1 MKFNLTVAFIA
12 ALSFVTG
19 AVAEKRIPPGS
30 GPDSSVP
37 ANILLSIDNSSSMN
51 NSTKRVKAPESM
63 PVDFAVSGDGSWHL
77 AHGASIKAYGRPTR
91 ALAKPFRKYNSAGTW
106 LKDYGDGFSL
116 NYAGYPNHPH
126 IPSRIAID
134 QYDNLYLAHCKT
146 SKIHKFDAKGDHIES
161 FSTPNPLAIDID
173 SDGNIYVTA
182 IRTKGQ
188 EVDCSPGGK
197 EPGPFLWRKL
207 DPSGALLGEWPIA
220 IEPIYRG
227 DPGNGYYPKG
237 LAVYGDSVYIVS
249 DTTNS
254 AYFGRGYEG
263 KISGINDQCKRGYRV
278 RVYNKET
285 GVEKTTW
292 WAVGGTDIEATAN
305 GIYILG
311 AEADYAGPAV
321 LDPKTKQYTDPS
333 CGGHVGKY
341 SHSGTLIKRF
351 APKAPACGPLGGIT
365 YPKGMGSDPEGNIY
379 LVGGPLDPN
388 FPKYLK
394 KYDKDGKFITQV
406 APAKRRGETVKCVLT
421 RLLQNEELNKTINYG
436 LLVWS
441 SPSGGRPGAKMA
453 VGISPGGAEE
463 IVPMMREYCGSDCY
477 TDQTARAGTSL
488 HLGMQLAE
496 DYFENRA
503 GGFTPGPIDPA
514 IPCQRQIIIVISDGM
529 WSDPY
534 KPEAIARRL
543 VENLNVQTLVVGF
556 SLASGGQCDADCVIN
571 NYKNLS
577 KEGGSYPFSPL
588 FAQDE
593 SKLQATLEFFVQK
606 AQGSNLTYTG
616 TVPTI
621 ASNPNAQSG
630 DHIYQSTFTVPKIG
644 QWQGKL
650 TKYGLN
656 ADTGS
661 IGEFVW
667 EAGSKLNEKPAES
680 RRIWTVAT
688 NVGVASGINNFVV
701 ANLDGLKSALYEG
714 RGTSPTD
721 DEARQLIQFIRGV
734 DAYDENIDGNVTEQR
749 HWKLAD
755 IYHSEMAIVGPPE
768 KVDSNKAVD
777 TNTEAYY
784 KEKNGFQAFV
794 NANTNRTSVVY
805 VGANDG
811 MLHAFD
817 DTTGEE
823 LWAFIPP
830 NMLPN
835 LREMKTLVENT
846 TIPIYGVDGS
856 PVVKDI
862 YYGGQWRSVLMAGLG
877 RDRYGYFALDVTTP
891 ETPKFLFA
899 FSNDPDNK
907 VVRHW
912 GPDGSLTK
920 QTYSASGEFNYSKLG
935 EAWSTPT
942 IIAMPN
948 GSARKWVAA
957 IGGGFNSNQHQNTAS
972 AVYLIDLA
980 NNGKVLKLTDLT
992 DSPEGFINS
1001 TPAQLTA
1008 VTPDSTDVA
1017 KYKGAFLYFT
1027 DIEGKL
1033 SKINLTNAGQ
1043 LHGITELLDGE
1054 GNLVNQ
1060 RAATFPVTASSDA
1073 NGKVWLYFGTGN
1085 QDKLQ
1090 LSLST
1095 IQNRLFGIKDKQF
1108 PIFSP
1113 APKSTIRSLKNVTDK
1128 GSVCPAEED
1137 LGWYTNLGRD
1147 EKSVGKL
1154 AIHNGVLFAPNYT
1167 PDISQQCYPG
1177 TSRLFELDYGCG
1189 KPLRSTSLG
1198 SGQLTGVR
1206 IFKDKMY
1213 LGISGTSPRQTD
1225 ESVKGADGFT
1235 KKGNIVVGTPVKG
1248 STGGDP
1254 GSVTLHSWREIF

>member
-1 MKFNLTVAFIA
+1 MAGLILARAMNIKFPAHDEIISWQTLSRKEVQRPLDWNASVKLSRIAMKFNLTVAFIA
-12 ALSFVTG
+12 ALSFVTDTL
-19 AVAEKRIPPGS
+19 AEKTLPPGA
-30 GPDSSVP
+30 GPDASVP

-51 NSTKRVKAPESM
+51 TN
-63 PVDFAVSGDGSWHL
+63 VSGPRVPTDPKDIAIDSKGNWYVV
-77 AHGASIKAYGRPTR
+77 HGGFNPVRQYASSKKWT
-91 ALAKPFRKYNSAGTW
+91 
-106 LKDYGDGFSL
+106 KDYG
-116 NYAGYPNHPH
+116 APH
-126 IPSRIAID
+126 KKGMWDSPRVAFDASN
-134 QYDNLYLAHCKT
+134 NLYLT
-146 SKIHKFDAKGDHIES
+146 DYSDSLIHKFNSQGNFIKS
-161 FSTPNPLAIDID
+161 MSTPWPRGIDLD
-173 SDGNIYVTA
+173 ADGNIYVTGDTA
-182 IRTKGQ
+182 KYKG
-188 EVDCSPGGK
+188 P
-197 EPGPFLWRKL
+197 WTARKL
-207 DPSGALLGEWPIA
+207 DSEGTVLYKWTVGPNCSGC
-220 IEPIYRG
+220 
-227 DPGNGYYPKG
+227 YP
-237 LAVYGDSVYIVS
+237 YGISVFEDKVYIVS
-249 DTTNS
+249 SQRHSNVHPGKYS
-254 AYFGRGYEG
+254 RCKKGYP
-263 KISGINDQCKRGYRV
+263 V
-278 RVYNKET
+278 RVYVHN
-285 GVEKTTW
+285 KTTDQFDEEKKW
-292 WAVGGTDIEATAN
+292 YAMGAHDIEATEN
-305 GIYILG
+305 GVYTVG
-311 AEADYAGPAV
+311 EFDAG
-321 LDPKTKQYTDPS
+321 TKEES

-341 SHSGTLIKRF
+341 SHDGGFEKRF
-351 APKAPACGPLGGIT
+351 GPPFTKCPDPNQLYRPIGL
-365 YPKGMGSDPEGNIY
+365 GSDSTGNIY
-379 LVGGPLDPN
+379 VVGG
-388 FPKYLK
+388 KWGHMSYVK
-394 KYDKDGKFITQV
+394 QYDSN
-406 APAKRRGETVKCVLT
+406 GEILSAILPGNSRMNIIKCVLH
-421 RLLQNEELNKTINYG
+421 RLLQNEELNKGINYG
-436 LLVWS
+436 LLIWS
-441 SPSGGRPGAKMA
+441 REAKMA
-453 VGISPGGAEE
+453 VRVSPSGAEE
-463 IVPMMREYCGSDCY
+463 IIPMLCDSSYCSPAYDSIVPRSGTYLDEGMR
-477 TDQTARAGTSL
+477 
-488 HLGMQLAE
+488 LAE
-496 DYFENRA
+496 DYFGNRA
-503 GGFTPGPIDPA
+503 EGFTPGPIDPT
-514 IPCQRQIIIVISDGM
+514 IPCQNNFVMVLSDGN

-534 KPEAIARRL
+534 KPEAITRRL
-543 VENLNVQTLVVGF
+543 LENMDVQTLVVGF
-556 SLASGGQCDADCVIN
+556 GVNPEVPETLD

-577 KEGGSYPFSPL
+577 KEGGTYPYSPL
-588 FAQDE
+588 FVQDE
-593 SKLQATLEFFVQK
+593 VKLQDTLEFFVQR
-606 AQGSNLTYTG
+606 AQDSNLTYTG

-621 ASNPNAQSG
+621 ASKRDAHSG
-630 DHIYQSTFTVPKIG
+630 DHIYQSTFTVPESG

-650 TKYGLN
+650 TKYRLN

-661 IGEFVW
+661 IGDVVW

-680 RRIWTVAT
+680 RKIWTVAT

-734 DAYDENIDGNVTEQR
+734 DAYDANIDGNVTEQR

-768 KVDSNKAVD
+768 KVDSKKAVD

-784 KEKNGFQAFV
+784 KETNGFQAFV
-794 NANTNRTSVVY
+794 NANTIRTSVVY

-835 LREMKTLVENT
+835 LREMKTSVENT

-862 YYGGQWRSVLMAGLG
+862 YYNGQWRTILMAGLG
-877 RDRYGYFALDVTTP
+877 RDGYGYFALDVTTP

-899 FSNDPDNK
+899 FSNDPENK

-912 GPDGSLTK
+912 GPGGSLTK

-942 IIAMPN
+942 IIAMPY

-957 IGGGFNSNQHQNTAS
+957 IGGGFNSNQNQNTAS
-972 AVYLIDLA
+972 AVYLIDLE

-992 DSPEGFINS
+992 DSPGGFINS
-1001 TPAQLTA
+1001 APAQLTA
-1008 VTPDSTDVA
+1008 VTPDSTAVA
-1017 KYKGAFLYFT
+1017 QYKGAFLYFT

-1043 LHGITELLDGE
+1043 LHGITELFDGK

-1095 IQNRLFGIKDKQF
+1095 IQNRVFGIKDKKF

-1113 APKSTIRSLKNVTDK
+1113 APKSTSGSLKNVTHK
-1128 GSVCPAEED
+1128 GSVCPTEQD
-1137 LGWYTNLGRD
+1137 LGWYTNLDRD

-1154 AIHNGVLFAPNYT
+1154 VIHNGVLFAPNYT
-1167 PDISQQCYPG
+1167 PDIAQQCYPG

-1206 IFKDKMY
+1206 IYKDKMY
-1213 LGISGTSPRQTD
+1213 LGISGTSPRQKD

-1248 STGGDP
+1248 STGGGP